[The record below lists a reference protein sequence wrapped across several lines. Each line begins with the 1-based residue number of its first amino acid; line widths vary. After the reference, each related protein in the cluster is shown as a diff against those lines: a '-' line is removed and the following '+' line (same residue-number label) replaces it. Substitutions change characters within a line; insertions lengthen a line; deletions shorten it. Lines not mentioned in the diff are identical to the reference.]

1 MGDRGGGDGGT
12 VATGGSGG
20 IGDSSGAAG
29 GAAGGGAGT
38 GRTGGAG
45 RDHARM
51 GDRNIERKGDRD
63 LGDRA
68 GCRGLGGRLDC
79 GGRFDGVGGGAGRGK
94 LGISNMRGASGD
106 GVMSRLIS
114 KLMEESG
121 EGDRSCTITVMRVQW
136 RPDNLKT

>member
-1 MGDRGGGDGGT
+1 
-12 VATGGSGG
+12 
-20 IGDSSGAAG
+20 
-29 GAAGGGAGT
+29 
-38 GRTGGAG
+38 
-45 RDHARM
+45 M

-68 GCRGLGGRLDC
+68 GCRGLDGRLDC